1 MTKPAV
7 TVAIPSVSGGPR
19 LIALLQALEKSA
31 LPADIVV
38 ADNGLPAETLARLS
52 ATTAGVL
59 SMDSN
64 RGFGAAVNA
73 VARGARADVLLV
85 INDDVT
91 PLPGFVEALAAR
103 ASAGATMV
111 AGVLLQRNRP
121 DRVETAGIVLDRL
134 HSPYD
139 YLYDEPA
146 SCLDGQAPAPP
157 LGPSGGAAAY
167 RTADFLKVGGFDE
180 AFFAYG
186 EDVDLALRLHAAG
199 ARCELAPDAR
209 AVHETSA
216 TVGHGSLRK
225 AALVGFARGY
235 LMRKYGILRDPL
247 LGPGALAI
255 EGVAGV
261 LLSLRHRSFVP
272 LRARLRGFRAC
283 HVRQPPPPRSALSQ
297 PLVAGLRRRYVRAR
311 PLA

>member
-1 MTKPAV
+1 M
-7 TVAIPSVSGGPR
+7 SGGRR
-19 LIALLQALEKSA
+19 LIALVRALEKST

-38 ADNGLPAETLARLS
+38 ADNGLPAETLTRLAATS
-52 ATTAGVL
+52 ASVL
-59 SMDSN
+59 SMGSN

-91 PLPGFVEALAAR
+91 PLPGFEEALAAR
-103 ASAGATMV
+103 AAAGASMV

-121 DRVETAGIVLDRL
+121 DHVETAGIVLDRL

-180 AFFAYG
+180 ALFAYG
-186 EDVDLALRLHAAG
+186 EDVDLALRLYAAG

-216 TVGHGSLRK
+216 TLGHASLQK
-225 AALVGFARGY
+225 AKLVGFARGY
-235 LMRKYGILRDPL
+235 LMRKYGILRHPV

-255 EGVAGV
+255 EGAAGI
-261 LLSLRHRSFVP
+261 LLSLRHHSFVP
-272 LRARLRGFRAC
+272 LQARLRGIREC
-283 HVRQPPPPRSALSQ
+283 HARQPPPPRSALTQ
-297 PLVAGLRRRYVRAR
+297 PLAAGLRRRYVRAR